1 MRKILKIL
9 LVSLTL
15 FVAGCEAPAN
25 NQNKTITIA
34 YPDGVEA
41 IAITS
46 FAEVLFHEHGYTNV
60 EKNFLE
66 VGLLWASLSRGGVDL
81 YLDAWLPVT
90 QESYWQKY
98 GDKLEPIG
106 VLNPNGTSGLV
117 VPSYVSI
124 DSVTELND
132 HVELFNG
139 KIYGLGAGSG
149 TNAKTLEMIE
159 AYDLNFEQLNTS
171 EAAMLAELRRSI
183 NQEKPVIITGWT
195 PHYKWSKY
203 DLKMLEDPKEIF
215 PKERMEIIARGGF
228 SQDHPEITEVL
239 KQFKL
244 TDEEL
249 NELINTIEAIE
260 DNDAEMVGAR
270 QFYEKYQDKFDA
282 WFEGI
287 ETPAKTEK
295 E

>member
-1 MRKILKIL
+1 MKKIIK
-9 LVSLTL
+9 TL
-15 FVAGCEAPAN
+15 FLSLSLIVAGCSNGEN
-25 NQNKTITIA
+25 SQDKITIA

-41 IAITS
+41 VAITS
-46 FAEVLFHEHGYTNV
+46 FAEVLLHEHGYTHV

-66 VGLLWASLSRGGVDL
+66 VGLLWASLSNGGIDL

-98 GDKLEPIG
+98 GNKLEKLG

-117 VPSYVSI
+117 VPSYVEI
-124 DSVTELND
+124 DSVTELNE
-132 HVELFNG
+132 HVDLFEG

-159 AYDLNFEQLNTS
+159 AYGLQFEQLNTS

-183 NQEKPVIITGWT
+183 SQEKPVIITGWT
-195 PHYKWSKY
+195 PHYMWSKY
-203 DLKMLEDPKEIF
+203 DLKMLKDPKEIF

-228 SQDHPEITEVL
+228 SADHPDIAKVMSRF
-239 KQFKL
+239 QL
-244 TDEEL
+244 TDDEL
-249 NELINTIEAIE
+249 NELINTIEAIDE
-260 DNDAEMVGAR
+260 HEAEMIGAR
-270 QFYEKYQDKFDA
+270 QFYEKYRDKFDA

-287 ETPAKTEK
+287 ETPLKAENS
-295 E
+295 